1 MNLQEKIKIKVIWLE
16 NKNVQQIT
24 KWVKIR
30 VNICVKTVRN
40 LLNEVW
46 CIYTKAKHSEET
58 GAKEKKSWRLDERYI
73 QWWIHNLHSSW
84 FSGTFV
90 W

>member
-40 LLNEVW
+40 LLNEV
-46 CIYTKAKHSEET
+46 
-58 GAKEKKSWRLDERYI
+58 
-73 QWWIHNLHSSW
+73 
-84 FSGTFV
+84 
-90 W
+90 